1 MCALD
6 IPVILALGI
15 PRGDTLLHCEKCLSA
30 HARRRARRAN
40 DIHSADEAT
49 GQVDAVH
56 PPQSDAIAGA
66 IEGHDVIIA
75 LRTMQ
80 ESALHS

>member
-1 MCALD
+1 M
-6 IPVILALGI
+6 
-15 PRGDTLLHCEKCLSA
+15 CLSA
-30 HARRRARRAN
+30 HAHRRARRAN
-40 DIHSADEAT
+40 VIHPADEAA

-66 IEGHDVIIA
+66 IEGHDVRIA

>member
-1 MCALD
+1 MSAY
-6 IPVILALGI
+6 G
-15 PRGDTLLHCEKCLSA
+15 TYSFLSA
-30 HARRRARRAN
+30 SCRLIAHAQGSERHAN
-40 DIHSADEAT
+40 LIHPADEAT

-66 IEGHDVIIA
+66 IEGHDVRIA

>member
-1 MCALD
+1 MCTLD
-6 IPVILALGI
+6 IILALCI
-15 PRGDTLLHCEKCLSA
+15 PRGDSLHCDECLSA

-66 IEGHDVIIA
+66 IEGHDVIMA

>member
-1 MCALD
+1 MCTLD
-6 IPVILALGI
+6 IILALSI
-15 PRGDTLLHCEKCLSA
+15 PRGDTLHCAECLSA